1 MRTVKSL
8 AAGCLLSLFLAITV
22 LAGDMPG
29 PGIKQSA
36 PETGSP
42 KLQTVT
48 CEPVA
53 DGTEQINLSTFC
65 EEATPNPF
73 SEAMIIAIQLLT
85 SIY

>member
-8 AAGCLLSLFLAITV
+8 SLGCLLSLFLALPV

-29 PGIKQSA
+29 PGKTQVA
-36 PETGSP
+36 PGTGSK
-42 KLQTVT
+42 KLETVT
-48 CEPVA
+48 CEPVI
-53 DGTEQINLSTFC
+53 DGTDQMSSGTVC

-73 SEAMIIAIQLLT
+73 TEATIIAIQLLT